1 MLIGILFQS
10 FCFIYWLLTHANF
23 CLSKN
28 AGDFDKRFSSKILIN
43 SSLEKISSSPSGDQ
57 PNNAIKLNNASGK

>member
-1 MLIGILFQS
+1 MLI
-10 FCFIYWLLTHANF
+10 LLIE
-23 CLSKN
+23 N

>member
-1 MLIGILFQS
+1 MLIFAYRKMLVI
-10 FCFIYWLLTHANF
+10 
-23 CLSKN
+23 
-28 AGDFDKRFSSKILIN
+28 FDKRFSSKILIN